1 MLVQETPIGDVVK
14 NYGEQSF
21 NDIAPFGDINGNK
34 IVHQDSIKLSPP
46 DDVFTNGFAS
56 LEDVNRN
63 KVPSVNDLVG
73 NAISRDGVADNNLP
87 TRLDHLVSNDISRF
101 SGINENRAQTIDDLD
116 TNNIAWLS
124 SSDENMTPTIEDL
137 VTNDISHSDKIDEI
151 EAFLDDD

>member
-14 NYGEQSF
+14 KYGEQSF
-21 NDIAPFGDINGNK
+21 NDIAPFGDIEGSK

-56 LEDVNRN
+56 LEDIGGN
-63 KVPSVNDLVG
+63 KVPYVNDLVG

-87 TRLDHLVSNDISRF
+87 TRLDHLVSNDISRS
-101 SGINENRAQTIDDLD
+101 SGIIENGAQNLDDLD

-124 SSDENMTPTIEDL
+124 SSDENMTPTI
-137 VTNDISHSDKIDEI
+137 
-151 EAFLDDD
+151 